1 MALDTSDLS
10 IPGTSLGLVTDAALD
25 AGLLPKLVPSKPTL
39 FGPVKG
45 ATFSGV
51 PRAQI
56 VGESEAKG
64 SSDPFTNVP
73 WQADPVKAQISIR
86 VSDEFR
92 WADEDYQLGVL
103 DDLVAPAIGAGI
115 GRFVDL
121 FAFHGINPITG
132 TVS

>member
-1 MALDTSDLS
+1 MALDTTDLTL
-10 IPGTSLGLVTDAALD
+10 PGTSLGLVTEAALD

-64 SSDPFTNVP
+64 SQDPF
-73 WQADPVKAQISIR
+73 AHGPVVR
-86 VSDEFR
+86 
-92 WADEDYQLGVL
+92 
-103 DDLVAPAIGAGI
+103 
-115 GRFVDL
+115 
-121 FAFHGINPITG
+121 
-132 TVS
+132 